1 MLCPKLLANCEIGL
15 LQIFRIGRSDSCKHV
30 GGGKE
35 EGKRGRGG
43 GMPKKGSGDRREKTN
58 GGERCT
64 RGLVGAHR
72 VIVGS
77 IQSSSGVSGSS
88 WLVGGR
94 RGSSGSRRSWLA
106 QATEV

>member
-1 MLCPKLLANCEIGL
+1 MWE
-15 LQIFRIGRSDSCKHV
+15 
-30 GGGKE
+30 GGKG
-35 EGKRGRGG
+35 EGKRGRDG
-43 GMPKKGSGDRREKTN
+43 GMPKKGGGDRREKTN
-58 GGERCT
+58 AGRGT
-64 RGLVGAHR
+64 RGVVGAHR

-106 QATEV
+106 QATEI